1 MRLAAIAKPFDSA
14 SEPELIRTR
23 SSVIGAAPA
32 WKAGLQVVHVAGQ
45 ALRLLIQ
52 GSQATRL
59 SYNSIYRDRKFQ
71 DRLQRRML
79 RPIPARKSRCVC
91 SNRYRP
97 FPEGG
102 RKQLIN

>member
-1 MRLAAIAKPFDSA
+1 MRRAARAKPFDSA

-32 WKAGLQVVHVAGQ
+32 WKVGLQVVHVAGQ

-59 SYNSIYRDRKFQ
+59 SYNSIYWSRKFQ
-71 DRLQRRML
+71 DRRQRRML
-79 RPIPARKSRCVC
+79 RQISARKSRCVC
-91 SNRYRP
+91 PGRCRP
-97 FPEGG
+97 FPKEG